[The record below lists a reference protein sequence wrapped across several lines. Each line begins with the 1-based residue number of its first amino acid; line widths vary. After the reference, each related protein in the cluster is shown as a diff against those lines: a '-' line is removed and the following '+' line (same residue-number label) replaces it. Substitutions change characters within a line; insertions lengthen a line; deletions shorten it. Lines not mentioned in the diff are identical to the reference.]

1 VGAVTV
7 MVAVA
12 AIVLAVVLLQPTRS
26 TEPIRTEDPLSLA
39 LTAGEPVAFTS
50 DAPVEVTLSVGAPAD
65 VDLTS
70 DAVPDAVITLTSTD
84 GGSAHLALAS
94 PTAAIWDETGFTT
107 SGGTR
112 PYDHHNNAADE
123 DLTVVPDTAGPEG
136 GFLLL
141 HVSGDGRVTS
151 VDAALLGSG
160 GADVAGREQDTAL
173 DAALDPAS
181 GTLVIASFHRTAGE
195 QHDGP
200 ADGGQQLHVVTVAAD
215 DGAATRVWDGPTA
228 SGSPRAQVTHPM
240 ELVPVDEGL
249 ALALYDAHAKPD
261 APSGSADR
269 GRFVLWPWDGS
280 GDTPGWGAGAVVL
293 DGGKPVL
300 ADVRIGLN
308 AFAQTPTRAICGA
321 PVALRGAVPVAGATV
336 AITNPAGDVV
346 ASPPV
351 SAGGTFEPVELP
363 AKPPTTY
370 TVTVSGNGLAIDE
383 DVRLLGGDDLFM
395 TYGQVPG
402 RGDLRIRSATEG
414 YTSWMVKAG
423 WPGLGEIAGADMYVW
438 YGNYAITVG
447 AEYWDGTDELA
458 AVDVT
463 VWGGTY
469 ETHATASEID
479 FSGWFEPPDVGTV
492 WDVTDWADIPATL
505 GTQHTDA
512 LLGLGEGI
520 YGLFAGSDDAD
531 EWIETGQGNELLTW
545 AEAQSDFAPHPEFDS
560 SDPLGS
566 MFSVT
571 EAVPRDFAIP
581 TVIGGSSEQQTAV
594 RVDQV
599 VVFHPGPQQVEGF
612 IASGSLYRDAS
623 RMAD

>member
-1 VGAVTV
+1 VDAVTV

-370 TVTVSGNGLAIDE
+370 TVTVSGNGLTIDE

-395 TYGQVPG
+395 TYGLVPG

-463 VWGGTY
+463 VLGRHVRDARDG
-469 ETHATASEID
+469 
-479 FSGWFEPPDVGTV
+479 VGDRLLRMV
-492 WDVTDWADIPATL
+492 RAAGRGHRL
-505 GTQHTDA
+505 GRH
-512 LLGLGEGI
+512 GLGGHSRDTRDPAH
-520 YGLFAGSDDAD
+520 GRPARARRGHLRALRRLRRRRRVDRDRP
-531 EWIETGQGNELLTW
+531 GQR
-545 AEAQSDFAPHPEFDS
+545 APHLGGGPERLRATPGVRLLRPARVHVQRDRGGAAGLR
-560 SDPLGS
+560 DPDRHRG
-566 MFSVT
+566 VQR
-571 EAVPRDFAIP
+571 AADRGARGPGGRVPPRAAA
-581 TVIGGSSEQQTAV
+581 G
-594 RVDQV
+594 
-599 VVFHPGPQQVEGF
+599 
-612 IASGSLYRDAS
+612 
-623 RMAD
+623 